1 MFSSIVCS
9 YQAALVILIANN
21 LTVGEHLLDDHIED
35 DSQLIKEALIVFEK
49 QAVETSD
56 DFKQAHVLST
66 CRRLNDGSRLTISRF
81 RQEQSSVPF
90 AKGLYSLG
98 NMVD

>member
-35 DSQLIKEALIVFEK
+35 DLQLIEEALIVFEK
-49 QAVETSD
+49 QAVESND
-56 DFKQAHVLST
+56 DSKQARMLST
-66 CRRLNDGSRLTISRF
+66 CRRLNDGSRLAISRF
-81 RQEQSSVPF
+81 HQEKSSVPF
-90 AKGLYSLG
+90 AKGLYSLE
-98 NMVD
+98 NMLD